1 MKKSFL
7 LSAFLLLIYA
17 AQSQIKDKLYQLYE
31 EKQFPAL
38 HLANNDETHPY
49 YYFYKAVYANACNRP
64 DSSLQFL
71 QQFLGKKKTPPGELA
86 FAYYKLEHDN
96 YVRSFRFAKAESTG
110 VYLIKKFKKKFN
122 ADDLKGNNY
131 ANMIW
136 KALKN
141 QSVQKIE
148 QPASDTLP
156 FKRDLAGL
164 INIKVT
170 TEKSEVSFVFDT
182 GAGLSSITDSYAE
195 KMGLIILPDSGIQV
209 AGFNNIYNPVRIG
222 IAPKLQMGDIVV
234 YNEPFLIF
242 KDEAFSFANGAYKIN
257 GIIGFPIAKELG
269 RITIEP
275 NQLVVN
281 RHDKDDPS
289 LARNFFMETLR
300 PVLMMEYKGKL
311 LPFNFDTGANSSSF
325 TGKFYNLDSTALL
338 SAGQFVESSNASA
351 GGATT
356 HKMLKLPRLEF
367 LLNGKSI
374 SFPDAQVDP
383 GLQEVSDDKLFGN
396 IGQDLLRQ
404 YKKVILDF
412 GNSYFGL
419 ENQDQ

>member
-7 LSAFLLLIYA
+7 LGALLLLIYT
-17 AQSQIKDKLYQLYE
+17 AQSQIKDNLYQLYE
-31 EKQFPAL
+31 DKQFPAL
-38 HLANNDETHPY
+38 HLANTDVSHPY

-64 DSSLQFL
+64 DSSLQYL
-71 QQFLGKKKTPPGELA
+71 QQFLGKKKTPPSELA
-86 FAYYKLEHDN
+86 FAYYKLENDN

-110 VYLIKKFKKKFN
+110 VYLTKKFKNKFT
-122 ADDLKGNNY
+122 ADELKGNNY

-136 KALKN
+136 KALKK
-141 QSVQKIE
+141 QPVQKIE
-148 QPASDTLP
+148 QPAADTLP

-170 TEKSEVSFVFDT
+170 TEKSEASFVFDT
-182 GAGLSSITDSYAE
+182 GAGLSTITDSYAE

-209 AGFNNIYNPVRIG
+209 SGFNDIYNPVRIG
-222 IAPKLQMGDIVV
+222 IAPKLQIGNIIV

-242 KDEAFSFANGAYKIN
+242 QDEAFSFANGAYKIN

-281 RHDKDDPS
+281 RHDKEDAS

-311 LPFNFDTGANSSSF
+311 LPFNFDTGANGSTF
-325 TGKFYNLDSTALL
+325 TGKFYNLDSTTLL
-338 SAGQFVESSNASA
+338 TQGQFVDATAASA

-356 HKMLKLPRLEF
+356 NRMLKLPKLEF
-367 LLNGKSI
+367 LLNGKII
-374 SFPDAQVDP
+374 SFADAQVDP
-383 GLQEVSDDKLFGN
+383 GLQEVSDDKLYGN
-396 IGQDLLRQ
+396 IGQDILRQ

-419 ENQDQ
+419 EN